1 MVVEIPSSALPHSA
15 VLLGRGEEAGSTEG
29 RYSDG
34 GVFHKSLPQFS
45 SSWGTSW
52 GKFRGCSEIHG
63 RSWKIIH
70 LSNPQ
75 PMLFSDVLGML

>member
-15 VLLGRGEEAGSTEG
+15 VLLGKGKEAGSTEG

-34 GVFHKSLPQFS
+34 GVFHKSFPQFL
-45 SSWGTSW
+45 SSWGAFW
-52 GKFRGCSEIHG
+52 GKFRGWSEIDG
-63 RSWKIIH
+63 RSWKTIY

-75 PMLFSDVLGML
+75 PYSIL

>member
-15 VLLGRGEEAGSTEG
+15 VLLGRGEEAGGSTER

-34 GVFHKSLPQFS
+34 GVFHKSFPQFS

-63 RSWKIIH
+63 HSWKIIY

-75 PMLFSDVLGML
+75 PHIIL